1 MHRRLARGR
10 AASRLRPPKDRP
22 GNLSAVIRNIF
33 SVSAITLV
41 SRLFGFVRDLMFAA
55 ILGAGP
61 LADAFFVAFRIPN
74 QFRAIFAEG
83 AFSAAF
89 VPGFAKVAAER
100 GQNAA
105 LVFADRIFA
114 FLILAQLVLLVLAF
128 IFMPTVVGLMA
139 PGFADD
145 PMRFPAAVEL
155 TRITFPYLALV
166 SLVILMS
173 GVLNAVGRFAAAAA
187 TQVVLNV
194 GIIGALLLAANFRT
208 PAHAAAWGIV
218 VAGLLQFLVVTA
230 DALKANVML
239 ELRAPKVTPEVR
251 QFWKTFVPAT
261 LGSAGTQIAVLA
273 DTVVASYLVAG
284 SVSWLYYADRLNQL
298 PLGVIAIAVGT
309 VLLSEMSRRVAA
321 GDEAGAR
328 TAQLRAIEL
337 TLVFTLPAVAAFVI
351 VPDTLMQA
359 LFMRGEFSANDAM
372 QSARALAAYG
382 SGLAALVLIRPLT
395 VTFHSRGDTKTP
407 VIAVGVAIT
416 VNVLLKVLLMGPLG
430 HVGLAVA
437 TSAGA
442 WINLA
447 MLIVFA
453 RRRELLALDERAK
466 VVMPQLAVAFSVLAL
481 ALVASNTAI
490 AMLIPGRLG
499 DKLELVLLMAI
510 GGIAYGGALA
520 VLFGKRFL
528 ADLKRLRRGIEG

>member
-10 AASRLRPPKDRP
+10 AASRRRPPKDRP

-128 IFMPTVVGLMA
+128 VFMPTVVGLMA

-145 PMRFPAAVEL
+145 PVRFPAAVEL

-251 QFWKTFVPAT
+251 QFWKTFLPAT
-261 LGSAGTQIAVLA
+261 LGSAGSQIAVLA

-321 GDEAGAR
+321 GDDAGAR

-351 VPDTLMQA
+351 VPDTLMRA

-395 VTFHSRGDTKTP
+395 VTFHSRGDTTTP

-416 VNVLLKVLLMGPLG
+416 VNVLLKVLLMSPLG

-437 TSAGA
+437 TSVGA
-442 WINLA
+442 WINLV

-453 RRRELLALDERAK
+453 RRRDLLTLDERAK

-481 ALVASNTAI
+481 ALVASTTAI

-499 DKLELVLLMAI
+499 DKVELVLLIAT
-510 GGIAYGGALA
+510 GGLAYGGALA

>member
-1 MHRRLARGR
+1 MHRRIARGR
-10 AASRLRPPKDRP
+10 AALRPCPHEGCP
-22 GNLSAVIRNIF
+22 GNHSAVIKNIF
-33 SVSAITLV
+33 SVSALTLV
-41 SRLFGFVRDLMFAA
+41 SRLFGFIRDLMFAA

-89 VPGFAKVAAER
+89 VPGFAKVAAQR

-105 LVFADRIFA
+105 LIFADHIFA
-114 FLILAQLVLLVLAF
+114 FLLLSQLVLLVIAF
-128 IFMPTVVGLMA
+128 AFMPTVVGLMA
-139 PGFADD
+139 PGFAQD
-145 PMRFPAAVEL
+145 PLRFPAAVEL
-155 TRITFPYLALV
+155 TRITFPYLALI

-187 TQVVLNV
+187 TQIVLNV
-194 GIIGALLLAANFRT
+194 GIIGALLLAGNFRS

-218 VAGLLQFLVVTA
+218 VAGLLQFLLISV
-230 DALKANVML
+230 DALRANVMV
-239 ELRAPKVTPEVR
+239 ELRRPRVTPEVK
-251 QFWKTFVPAT
+251 QFWRTFLPAT

-351 VPDTLMQA
+351 VPETLMKA
-359 LFMRGEFSANDAM
+359 LFMRGEFSANDAL

-407 VIAVGVAIT
+407 VIAVAIAIS

-442 WINLA
+442 WLNLA
-447 MLIVFA
+447 MLIIFA
-453 RRRELLALDERAK
+453 RRQDLFALDDRAK
-466 VVMPQLAVAFSVLAL
+466 IVLPQLAVSFAALAL
-481 ALVASNTAI
+481 ALVATSTAL

-499 DKLELVLLMAI
+499 DKVELVLLMAV
-510 GGIAYGGALA
+510 GGIAYGGAL
-520 VLFGKRFL
+520 VLLFGKRFVQ
-528 ADLKRLRRGIEG
+528 DLKRLRRGVGG

>member
-1 MHRRLARGR
+1 
-10 AASRLRPPKDRP
+10 
-22 GNLSAVIRNIF
+22 
-33 SVSAITLV
+33 
-41 SRLFGFVRDLMFAA
+41 
-55 ILGAGP
+55 
-61 LADAFFVAFRIPN
+61 
-74 QFRAIFAEG
+74 
-83 AFSAAF
+83 
-89 VPGFAKVAAER
+89 
-100 GQNAA
+100 
-105 LVFADRIFA
+105 
-114 FLILAQLVLLVLAF
+114 
-128 IFMPTVVGLMA
+128 
-139 PGFADD
+139 
-145 PMRFPAAVEL
+145 
-155 TRITFPYLALV
+155 
-166 SLVILMS
+166 
-173 GVLNAVGRFAAAAA
+173 
-187 TQVVLNV
+187 
-194 GIIGALLLAANFRT
+194 
-208 PAHAAAWGIV
+208 
-218 VAGLLQFLVVTA
+218 
-230 DALKANVML
+230 ML

-251 QFWKTFVPAT
+251 QFWKTFLPAT
-261 LGSAGTQIAVLA
+261 VGSAGTQIAVLA

-321 GDEAGAR
+321 GDDAGAR

-351 VPDTLMQA
+351 VPDTLMTA

-395 VTFHSRGDTKTP
+395 VTFHARGDTTTP
-407 VIAVGVAIT
+407 VIAVAVAIT

-447 MLIVFA
+447 LLIVFA

-499 DKLELVLLMAI
+499 AKVELVLLMAI
-510 GGIAYGGALA
+510 GGLAYGGALA

>member
-1 MHRRLARGR
+1 M
-10 AASRLRPPKDRP
+10 S
-22 GNLSAVIRNIF
+22 SAVIRNIF
-33 SVSAITLV
+33 SVSALTLL

-55 ILGAGP
+55 VLGAGP

-114 FLILAQLVLLVLAF
+114 FLLIAQLALLAF
-128 IFMPTVVGLMA
+128 AIVFMPTVVGLMA
-139 PGFADD
+139 PGFAAD
-145 PMRFPAAVEL
+145 PVRFPAAVEL

-166 SLVILMS
+166 SLVILLS

-187 TQVVLNV
+187 TQVVLSI
-194 GIIGALLLAANFRT
+194 GIIGALLLAGNFQT
-208 PAHAAAWGIV
+208 PAHAAAWGII
-218 VAGLLQFLVVTA
+218 VAGLLQFLIVA
-230 DALKANVML
+230 GDALRANVMV
-239 ELRAPKVTPEVR
+239 ELRAPKVTPEVK
-251 QFWKTFVPAT
+251 QFWKTFLPAT

-298 PLGVIAIAVGT
+298 PLGVISIAVGT

-351 VPDTLMQA
+351 VPDTIMKA
-359 LFMRGEFSANDAM
+359 LFMRGAFSEVDAL

-382 SGLAALVLIRPLT
+382 AGLAALVLIRPLT
-395 VTFHSRGDTKTP
+395 VTFHSRGDTTTP
-407 VIAVGVAIT
+407 VIAVAVAIAI
-416 VNVLLKVLLMGPLG
+416 NVALKFALMGPLG
-430 HVGLAVA
+430 HVGLATA
-437 TSAGA
+437 TSVGA
-442 WINLA
+442 WVNLS
-447 MLIVFA
+447 LLVLFA
-453 RRRELLALDERAK
+453 RRKDLFTLDERARRVLPK
-466 VVMPQLAVAFSVLAL
+466 LLASFAVLAVTLLGMVFALRTVMGGGLNDKVAL
-481 ALVASNTAI
+481 AA
-490 AMLIPGRLG
+490 
-499 DKLELVLLMAI
+499 LMAT
-510 GGIAYGGALA
+510 GGIAYGATLIL
-520 VLFGKRFL
+520 LFGKEFVG
-528 ADLKRLRRGIEG
+528 DLKRLRRGIGG

>member
-1 MHRRLARGR
+1 
-10 AASRLRPPKDRP
+10 
-22 GNLSAVIRNIF
+22 
-33 SVSAITLV
+33 
-41 SRLFGFVRDLMFAA
+41 
-55 ILGAGP
+55 
-61 LADAFFVAFRIPN
+61 
-74 QFRAIFAEG
+74 
-83 AFSAAF
+83 
-89 VPGFAKVAAER
+89 
-100 GQNAA
+100 
-105 LVFADRIFA
+105 
-114 FLILAQLVLLVLAF
+114 
-128 IFMPTVVGLMA
+128 
-139 PGFADD
+139 
-145 PMRFPAAVEL
+145 
-155 TRITFPYLALV
+155 
-166 SLVILMS
+166 
-173 GVLNAVGRFAAAAA
+173 
-187 TQVVLNV
+187 
-194 GIIGALLLAANFRT
+194 
-208 PAHAAAWGIV
+208 
-218 VAGLLQFLVVTA
+218 
-230 DALKANVML
+230 ML

-251 QFWKTFVPAT
+251 QFWKTFLPAT
-261 LGSAGTQIAVLA
+261 VGSAGTQIAVLA

-321 GDEAGAR
+321 GDDAGAR

-351 VPDTLMQA
+351 VPDTLMTA

-395 VTFHSRGDTKTP
+395 VTFHARGDTTTP
-407 VIAVGVAIT
+407 VIAVAVAIT

-447 MLIVFA
+447 LLIVFA
-453 RRRELLALDERAK
+453 RRRDLLALDERAK

-499 DKLELVLLMAI
+499 AKVELVLLMAI
-510 GGIAYGGALA
+510 GGLAYGGALA